1 MLRIC
6 VRLAEPR
13 GVLLVRLKPSLT
25 IWLLEVEVAKLL
37 EAEKLLEVE
46 VEKRASLP
54 ASVRESEFGVTGV
67 SWSPNIV
74 IPWDASNFKA
84 SS

>member
-1 MLRIC
+1 M
-6 VRLAEPR
+6 
-13 GVLLVRLKPSLT
+13 LVRLKPSLT
-25 IWLLEVEVAKLL
+25 IWLLEVEVA
-37 EAEKLLEVE
+37 KLLEVE